1 MDGHFGLPR
10 KKAAGKSYREPLLN
24 DIFFKDQS
32 LVDQFLADNEEVKS
46 RSQVSWVTFFT
57 LTSIWT
63 NGFI

>member
-10 KKAAGKSYREPLLN
+10 KKAAGKSHREPLLK

-46 RSQVSWVTFFT
+46 HSQVSWFHF
-57 LTSIWT
+57 
-63 NGFI
+63 NMGMDAY